1 VPYRSTEKMYERWR
15 RTDLLLAEQFF
26 GLAHPGFAFH
36 VTRPGADR
44 IIQMEQADLQ
54 RWVDRYVQ
62 AWATNDPAEI
72 GGIFSHDATY
82 YTAPFREPWRGRDGI
97 IEEWL
102 RRKDEPGHW
111 EFHYEV
117 MAATDG
123 LGFVRGWTRYLNPA
137 VEYSNLWVIRLEA
150 DGLCSEFTEW
160 FMEHD
165 RSASNA

>member
-1 VPYRSTEKMYERWR
+1 M
-15 RTDLLLAEQFF
+15 LLAEQFM
-26 GLAHPGFAFH
+26 PG
-36 VTRPGADR
+36 PGVDR
-44 IIQMEQADLQ
+44 IIHMEHADLQ

-62 AWATNDPAEI
+62 AWSTNDPAEI

-102 RRKDEPGHW
+102 RRKDEPGDW

-117 MAATDG
+117 MAVADG

-137 VEYSNLWVIRLEA
+137 VEYSNLWVIRLED

-160 FMEHD
+160 FMEHN
-165 RSASNA
+165 RSASNS